1 MSPKFRVKLY
11 TIVEVWI
18 GGLGLNGLRVSSWIM
33 MSALTMVGNI
43 TKKDLKKK
51 IKSRGSFPINMY
63 ENLLTQAFHES
74 ESFS

>member
-1 MSPKFRVKLY
+1 MSPKFWVKLY
-11 TIVEVWI
+11 NIVEVWI

-43 TKKDLKKK
+43 TKEDLRKK
-51 IKSRGSFPINMY
+51 IKFLGNFAFNMY

>member
-33 MSALTMVGNI
+33 MSALTMVRNI
-43 TKKDLKKK
+43 TKKDLNKK
-51 IKSRGSFPINMY
+51 IKSRRNCAHNIY
-63 ENLLTQAFHES
+63 EN
-74 ESFS
+74 